1 MTADL
6 PESLADSWRPAGTTT
21 GESSVMVASI
31 TAETTLY
38 EPLEATD
45 LADLAASKIPLRSL
59 FVVDLSVSPSLST
72 IGVSPSSVFEKA
84 APKAKNQF
92 VDTVEDEGLVVEAT
106 RDTLE
111 FEAPNGE
118 EGKWYVLDVSYP
130 LESETESDD
139 DADDGRS
146 DTDRISAEANV
157 AVWPTDSSFGV
168 AGGILPLEDGVA
180 GVPDDAVDPERDR
193 DTIAELV
200 ETIDLEGD
208 GESKDENDNDE

>member
-6 PESLADSWRPAGTTT
+6 PESLADSWRPAGTRT

-38 EPLEATD
+38 EPLEPTA

-118 EGKWYVLDVSYP
+118 AGKWYVLDVAYP
-130 LESETESDD
+130 LEGESD
-139 DADDGRS
+139 S
-146 DTDRISAEANV
+146 DTDADSQSDADRIAAEANV

-168 AGGILPLEDGVA
+168 AGGILPLENGVA
-180 GVPDDAVDPERDR
+180 DVPDDAVDPDRDR

-208 GESKDENDNDE
+208 GESEDENDDE

>member
-6 PESLADSWRPAGTTT
+6 PSSLADAWRPAGTKT

-38 EPLEATD
+38 EPLEPTA
-45 LADLAASKIPLRSL
+45 LADRAASAIPLRSL

-72 IGVSPSSVFEKA
+72 IGVSPSAVFEKA

-92 VDTVEDEGLVVEAT
+92 VDTVEDEGLVVEDT

-118 EGKWYVLDVSYP
+118 AGKWYVLDVSYP
-130 LESETESDD
+130 LEGD
-139 DADDGRS
+139 
-146 DTDRISAEANV
+146 DRIAAEANV
-157 AVWPTDSSFGV
+157 AVWPTEANFGV
-168 AGGILPLEDGVA
+168 AGGILPLEDGAVD
-180 GVPDDAVDPERDR
+180 VPEDAVAPERDR
-193 DTIAELV
+193 DTIAELI

-208 GESKDENDNDE
+208 GESQAENDE

>member
-6 PESLADSWRPAGTTT
+6 PASLSDSWRPAGTKT

-38 EPLEATD
+38 EPLEPTE

-72 IGVSPSSVFEKA
+72 IGVSPSAVFEKA

-92 VDTVEDEGLVVEAT
+92 VDTVEDEGLVVEDT

-111 FEAPNGE
+111 FEGPNGE
-118 EGKWYVLDVSYP
+118 AGKWYVLDVSYP
-130 LESETESDD
+130 LEGASES
-139 DADDGRS
+139 ADDTDGDDGQS
-146 DTDRISAEANV
+146 ETDRIAAEANV

-168 AGGILPLEDGVA
+168 AGGILPLENGVA
-180 GVPDDAVDPERDR
+180 DVSDEAEAVAPDRDR

-200 ETIDLEGD
+200 ERIDLEA
-208 GESKDENDNDE
+208 ESD

>member
-6 PESLADSWRPAGTTT
+6 PESLADSWRPAGTKT

-38 EPLEATD
+38 EPLEPTE

-92 VDTVEDEGLVVEAT
+92 VDTVEDEGLVVEGT

-130 LESETESDD
+130 LEGEDHL
-139 DADDGRS
+139 
-146 DTDRISAEANV
+146 SAEANV

-168 AGGILPLEDGVA
+168 AGGILPLENGVA
-180 GVPDDAVDPERDR
+180 DVSDENAVAPERDR
-193 DTIAELV
+193 DTISTLV
-200 ETIDLEGD
+200 QRLDLEA
-208 GESKDENDNDE
+208 ESD